1 MSFLNALPI
10 LLTILFGIV
19 LQNGHFAD
27 ASCCCCCKPCCC
39 GCTCVGPC
47 QCCNPPLLIKLPRT
61 CPCCCKCCCCKPCCC
76 GGCCCGCCG
85 GGGGRKKRSI
95 VLRSAIEVA
104 KTGKPASPA
113 VKMVASSCRR
123 NKMQLQ
129 FCDGQHRLPK
139 FCRCRKESRTTNGI
153 WRNISFRM
161 ILNIIN

>member
-10 LLTILFGIV
+10 LLTILFGII

-113 VKMVASSCRR
+113 VKMVASSCRPVTKCNCNSATVNTDCPNSASVVKNR
-123 NKMQLQ
+123 A
-129 FCDGQHRLPK
+129 R
-139 FCRCRKESRTTNGI
+139 
-153 WRNISFRM
+153 RM
-161 ILNIIN
+161 AFGATFLFA